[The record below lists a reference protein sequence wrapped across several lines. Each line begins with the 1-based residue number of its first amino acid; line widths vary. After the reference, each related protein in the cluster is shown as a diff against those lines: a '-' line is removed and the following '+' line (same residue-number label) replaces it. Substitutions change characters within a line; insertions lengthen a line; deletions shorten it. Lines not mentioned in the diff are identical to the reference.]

1 MPYIDPKM
9 IDGVLPPQVLHQIHQ
24 DYFTWMQSGWK
35 SNNRLP
41 YEHGHNQHYILR
53 HSKSFDIMVG
63 ESFFAEEL
71 TKIQDMHPNV
81 SVGSYP
87 FSRDGVYGATI
98 VLRSAKESDLDSCE
112 SAVKKLISNF

>member
-1 MPYIDPKM
+1 
-9 IDGVLPPQVLHQIHQ
+9 
-24 DYFTWMQSGWK
+24 
-35 SNNRLP
+35 
-41 YEHGHNQHYILR
+41 
-53 HSKSFDIMVG
+53 MVG

-71 TKIQDMHPNV
+71 TKIQDLHPNV

-98 VLRSAKESDLDSCE
+98 VLRSVKESDLDSCE